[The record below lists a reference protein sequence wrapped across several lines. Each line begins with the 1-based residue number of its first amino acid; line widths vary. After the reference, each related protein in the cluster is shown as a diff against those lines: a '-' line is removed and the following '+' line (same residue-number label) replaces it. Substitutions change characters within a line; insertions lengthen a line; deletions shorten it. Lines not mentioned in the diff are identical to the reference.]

1 MKTTHRISTLVLGG
15 LMTTLPLALAAQDI
29 TGAATFGYASLTGS
43 GEDVDDAT
51 IRSLDGQLTLKY
63 DNGLMLGAK
72 AASARA
78 DIDGF
83 EEDTSVN
90 VFGLT
95 AGAGFANFWNGGAY
109 YEFGDISEDGFGNE
123 SIDSYGLFLGYDS
136 DLMAFEL
143 FGGSTDGYVLSGTD
157 VDWTDLGARASL
169 NIGTMGVV
177 GGHIQRS
184 RLSEGG
190 ESFDFTSYGL
200 GGQYTL
206 AQGFNAFA
214 GITRAE
220 IEEVAGDWT
229 TFGIGIGYDLSA
241 ATNFPAILSLEL
253 ARTRLSDDVDS
264 IDQDS
269 IRFGLTLPLGGAKTM
284 PLNSA
289 ASNALSP
296 NRTALTT
303 ALVGSF

>member
-1 MKTTHRISTLVLGG
+1 MNFYTTCILG
-15 LMTTLPLALAAQDI
+15 ALAAAMPFALSAQDI
-29 TGAATFGYASLTGS
+29 TGAATLGFASVNGS
-43 GEDVDDAT
+43 AADVDDAA
-51 IRSLDGQLTLKY
+51 IRSLDGQLNLKY

-78 DIDGF
+78 DIDGL

-123 SIDSYGLFLGYDS
+123 SIDSYGLFLGYAS

-143 FGGSTDGYVLSGTD
+143 FGGSTDGYALSGAD
-157 VDWTDLGARASL
+157 VDWTDLGARASF
-169 NIGTMGVV
+169 NIGTLGVV

-190 ESFDFTSYGL
+190 DTVDLTSFGL
-200 GGQYTL
+200 GGQYTVAPGL
-206 AQGFNAFA
+206 NAFA
-214 GITRAE
+214 GFTSAE
-220 IEEVAGDWT
+220 IDELAGELT

-264 IDQDS
+264 IDEDS
-269 IRFGLTLPLGGAKTM
+269 IRFGLTLPLGGAKTL

-289 ASNALSP
+289 ASNAMSP